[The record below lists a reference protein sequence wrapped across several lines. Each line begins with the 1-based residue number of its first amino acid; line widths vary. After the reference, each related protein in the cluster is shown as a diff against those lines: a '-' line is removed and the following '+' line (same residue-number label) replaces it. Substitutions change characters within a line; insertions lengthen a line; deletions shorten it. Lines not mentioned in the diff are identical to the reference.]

1 MTLVRVFN
9 RLGII
14 ILAICV
20 VCAFSLVAEAK
31 NLYVDAANG
40 NDATSYASN
49 DAGHPWRS
57 IGRAAKGSANYNSPN
72 ASEAARAGDTVFVEA
87 GTYWE
92 NGTTSGGRFTVT
104 LNPINN
110 GTAGNL
116 ITFRGVGNVYVRLN
130 SSYRGAMIGCEGRNY
145 IVWDHFIIDD
155 TFGGSTSDTGPV
167 VFSSNSNYCQLINS
181 TVQGHNGSYYH
192 GYPTYGGN
200 YRLVGLEDAH
210 HNLIRNNSISRA
222 LMGGSPGGQNEA
234 CIMLYDSNDNIFEH
248 NEIFNCGAG
257 IFVKGAHSPET
268 QDRNIIRFNFLHTN
282 LHGIRV
288 LTGDDTKVYQNILA
302 NCRET
307 GLYAGFG
314 QAARSQWVNNTVYNC
329 PRGIVLQGSDLIAVG
344 VYNNI
349 VVGSTQ
355 GAIYNWPSPN
365 PSSVDATFNR
375 NWYYG
380 NSSHAVWE
388 SMGAISFSAWQGSYG
403 KDPNASN
410 GSNAGF
416 VAASSNN
423 FRLQAGSPAASFGRV
438 VYGIGGNNG
447 DPIPVGA
454 YITGMETIGLLSAS
468 SDVTPPQAPDNVR
481 IQ

>member
-1 MTLVRVFN
+1 MALAEVFN

-14 ILAICV
+14 VLAVCV
-20 VCAFSLVAEAK
+20 VCGLPLVAEAK
-31 NLYVDAANG
+31 NLYVDASNG
-40 NDATSYASN
+40 NDGTSYASN
-49 DAGHPWRS
+49 DAAHPWRT
-57 IGRAAKGSANYNSPN
+57 IGRAAKGSSNYSSPN
-72 ASEAARAGDTVFVEA
+72 ASEAARAGDIVFVEA

-110 GTAGNL
+110 GTAGNF

-155 TFGGSTSDTGPV
+155 TYGGSMSDTGPV

-210 HNLIRNNSISRA
+210 HNLVRNNSISRA
-222 LMGGSPGGQNEA
+222 LSGASPGGQNEA
-234 CIMLYDSNDNIFEH
+234 CIMLYDSNDNVFEN

-268 QDRNIIRFNFLHTN
+268 QDRNVIRFNFLHDN

-288 LTGDDTKVYQNILA
+288 LTGNDTKVYQNILA

-307 GLYAGFG
+307 GLYVGFG
-314 QAARSQWVNNTVYNC
+314 QAARSRWVNNTVYNC
-329 PRGIVLQGSDLIAVG
+329 PRGIMLQGSDLVAVG
-344 VYNNI
+344 LYNNI

-355 GAIYNWPSPN
+355 GAIYSYASAGPAN
-365 PSSVDATFNR
+365 VDASFNW
-375 NWYYG
+375 NMYNG
-380 NSSHAVWE
+380 NSVHGNWE
-388 SMGAISFSAWQGSYG
+388 GVGVFSLSTMQSTYS
-403 KDPNASN
+403 KDVN
-410 GSNAGF
+410 GSNGVNPGFINAGG
-416 VAASSNN
+416 NN
-423 FRLQAGSPAASFGRV
+423 FHLQAGSPARTLGRV
-438 VYGIGGNNG
+438 VEGIGGTNG
-447 DPIPVGA
+447 DVIPVGA
-454 YITGMETIGLLSAS
+454 YIVGTETIGLLSQS
-468 SDVTPPQAPDNVR
+468 TDVTPPLAPVNLR